1 MAKLRIA
8 PDAEQ
13 APTPRVLRVEILRDT
28 VRLVDARHC
37 TPDDPMRP
45 PRDPNDTRYW
55 SLAHGGSG
63 NGFTGK
69 DRRDHPARFSAATP
83 HANASRT
90 RRQMSTPSVD
100 ALHPSRTPEAV
111 RIAARTALLL
121 AVHRME
127 NVLADDDNPLTLNE
141 LSQAAS
147 SLGRIAL
154 PQGDAASGP
163 VTITVVRRAAAV
175 DGADAPRLIVA
186 SASVRD
192 EAQAVGAL
200 EVTAHRT
207 APEDADADEIDLA

>member
-1 MAKLRIA
+1 
-8 PDAEQ
+8 
-13 APTPRVLRVEILRDT
+13 
-28 VRLVDARHC
+28 
-37 TPDDPMRP
+37 
-45 PRDPNDTRYW
+45 
-55 SLAHGGSG
+55 
-63 NGFTGK
+63 
-69 DRRDHPARFSAATP
+69 
-83 HANASRT
+83 
-90 RRQMSTPSVD
+90 MSTPSVD

-127 NVLADDDNPLTLNE
+127 NVLADDGNVLTLNE

-186 SASVRD
+186 SASVRE
-192 EAQAVGAL
+192 EAQSVDAV

-207 APEDADADEIDLA
+207 EREDESVDEIDLA